1 MEPRTLPEP
10 FGAWF
15 AGRGWVPRAHQI
27 DVLDAAGRGENVLLL
42 APTGGG
48 KTLAGFLPT
57 LLALAD
63 RRDAREDMRGIHTIY
78 VSPLK
83 ALATDIARNLLGP
96 LEEMRLPVTVE
107 TRTGD
112 TPAARRARQRERPP
126 DILLT
131 TPESLVLLLSRAD
144 APALFAALR
153 RIVIDEVHALAG
165 TKRGDQLALCL
176 ARLATLAPAATR
188 IGLSATVAHR
198 GPLAEYVGVGAP
210 CRLIEAPPGTPP
222 ALELMLAETH
232 VPWAGRMGLAAA
244 SAVMRR
250 IEAAETTIVFVNTRA
265 QGELLFNE
273 LWRINDRTL
282 PIALHHGSLDIAQRR
297 RVEAA
302 MARKPGEGGL
312 RAVIATSS
320 LDLGIDWG
328 GVDQV
333 IQVGAPKGVSRLLQR
348 VGRANHRM
356 DEASRAILV
365 PANRFE
371 VLECEAAI
379 AGVAASDLDGDTPAS
394 GGLDVLAQHLL
405 LMAAGGRFHPDLMF
419 AEVRGTQPYAALAR
433 RDFDDVLG
441 FVENGGYA
449 LQAYERYRKLFRDAD
464 GGVHIRGARIA
475 AMARMN
481 SGTIVEAP
489 VLRVRLGGAR
499 GGFNLGEIEEGFAN
513 MLRPGDNF
521 LFAGRRLRFVAI
533 RESVVEVTDG
543 GTGEPVVPTYAGSRL
558 PLTTSLAARVRRML
572 NDETLWAAFP
582 EPVREWLALQR
593 DLSTLPEPD
602 GLLVEIFPRHG
613 IHFLVAYA
621 FEGRNAH
628 QTLGLLLTRR
638 LARDGAVPLGFV
650 ATDYVLACWSANPP
664 GDVDALFA
672 PDMMGDD
679 LESWMAESSM
689 LRRTFRNIAVI
700 SGLVERQRPGAEKNR
715 RQVTVNTD
723 LIYDVLRRHQPDHV
737 LLRATRAEAAA
748 GLTDVG
754 RLSDM
759 LGRVEGRIRTMR
771 LDRCSPLAVP
781 VMLDLG
787 REHVR
792 NAADEDALLAET
804 EALLDE
810 ALHGVE
816 PTTDEL
822 VLAPG
827 VAQDLRR
834 LTSKRKEAGG
844 RAPAGD
850 AGRTQAQD
858 NAGRTQAQDN
868 AGRTQA
874 RDKAGRTQAR
884 DGTGPIR
891 EPARKPGLLPA
902 FRPPG
907 AGRPRP
913 PGGGRRRSTSP

>member
-1 MEPRTLPEP
+1 MTGTLAEP
-10 FGAWF
+10 FAGWF
-15 AGRGWVPRAHQI
+15 AERGWSPRAHQL
-27 DVLDAAGRGENVLLL
+27 DVLEAARRGENVLLL

-57 LLALAD
+57 LTALAAAVP
-63 RRDAREDMRGIHTIY
+63 DAAAPDAAAGIHTVY

-83 ALATDIARNLLGP
+83 ALATDIARNLTAPIRDMHLA
-96 LEEMRLPVTVE
+96 VTVE

-112 TPAARRARQRERPP
+112 TPAGRRQRQRERPP

-131 TPESLVLLLSRAD
+131 TPESLVLLLSQKDGA
-144 APALFAALR
+144 ALFAGLR
-153 RIVIDEVHALAG
+153 RVVIDEVHALAG

-176 ARLATLAPAATR
+176 ARLATIAPEATR

-198 GPLAEYVGVGAP
+198 APLAAYVGAGAP
-210 CRLIEAPPGTPP
+210 CRVIEAPRGAPP
-222 ALELMLAETH
+222 ALELMLADTH

-250 IEAAETTIVFVNTRA
+250 ILSAGTTIVFVNTRA

-273 LWRINDRTL
+273 LWRINDDTL

-302 MARKPGEGGL
+302 MARKPEDGGL
-312 RAVIATSS
+312 RAVVATSS

-333 IQVGAPKGVSRLLQR
+333 VQVGAPKGVSRLLQR

-379 AGVAASDLDGDTPAS
+379 AGVAQSDLDGDPPAA

-405 LMAAGGRFHPDLMF
+405 LMAAGTPFHPDAMF
-419 AEVRGTQPYAALAR
+419 DEVRRAQPYAELSR
-433 RDFDDVLG
+433 RDFDDTLA

-449 LQAYERYRKLFRDAD
+449 LAAYERYRKLFRDSE
-464 GGVHIRGARIA
+464 GCVHVRSARIA
-475 AMARMN
+475 GLARMN
-481 SGTIVEAP
+481 AGTIVEAP
-489 VLRVRLGGAR
+489 VLAVRLGGAR
-499 GGFNLGEIEEGFAN
+499 GFRLGEIEEGFAN

-521 LFAGRRLRFVAI
+521 LFAGRRLRFVGL
-533 RESVVEVTDG
+533 RENVVEVAEG

-558 PLTTSLAARVRRML
+558 PLTTSLAARVRHML
-572 NDETLWAAFP
+572 HDEASWGAFP
-582 EPVREWLALQR
+582 EPVREWLTLQR
-593 DLSTLPEPD
+593 DLSRLPEPD

-628 QTLGLLLTRR
+628 QTLGMLLTRR

-650 ATDYVLACWSANPP
+650 ATDYVLACWCANAP
-664 GDVDALFA
+664 GDVDALLA

-679 LESWMAESSM
+679 LETWMAESSM

-700 SGLVERQRPGAEKNR
+700 SGLVERQQPGADKNR

-737 LLRATRAEAAA
+737 LLRATRLEAAA

-754 RLSDM
+754 RLAEM
-759 LGRVEGRIRTMR
+759 LTRVEGRIRCMR

-816 PTTDEL
+816 PTTEEL

-827 VAQDLRR
+827 HAQELRR
-834 LTSKRKEAGG
+834 LSRTAGG
-844 RAPAGD
+844 RGSRRERPA
-850 AGRTQAQD
+850 
-858 NAGRTQAQDN
+858 
-868 AGRTQA
+868 
-874 RDKAGRTQAR
+874 
-884 DGTGPIR
+884 
-891 EPARKPGLLPA
+891 KPGLLPS
-902 FRPPG
+902 FRPPS
-907 AGRPRP
+907 A
-913 PGGGRRRSTSP
+913 GRRRGAPA